1 MTTYTELLAGLQR
14 NSDDSIEA
22 HIPASWMQGRTTYGG
37 LTAAL
42 SLQGAMRLVDDIP
55 IRSAQV
61 AFVGPVGGDIT
72 IKPTLL
78 RRGKNTAFVSVDITA
93 ESGVTAQSIFA
104 FGKARDSALHF
115 DDMPMPVASAPE
127 EIESFFDRDRPR
139 PGFTQN
145 FDMLIASGGRPVS
158 GSSEK
163 SIGLWM
169 RHLDPKTPQDATA
182 ILAIGDAPPPA
193 VMSMFTQ
200 PLRISSMTWMAEFMT
215 DTITTDPEGWY
226 FAQHTAQLAKDGY
239 SSQSMRLWN
248 RQGEPILVGRQ
259 TIAVF
264 G

>member
-1 MTTYTELLAGLQR
+1 MTSYTELLAGLER
-14 NSDDSIEA
+14 KPDKSIDA
-22 HIPASWMQGRTTYGG
+22 HIPENWMQGRTTYGG

-42 SLQGAMRLVDDIP
+42 SLQAAMGLVDDIP

-61 AFVGPVGGDIT
+61 AFVGPVGGDVT

-78 RRGKNTAFVSVDITA
+78 RRGKNTAYVSVDVVA
-93 ESGVTAQSIFA
+93 GEDVTAQSIFA
-104 FGKARDSALHF
+104 FGKAKESAIHF
-115 DDMPMPVASAPE
+115 DDMPMPEVRAPD
-127 EIESFFDRDRPR
+127 EIESFFDSRGPR

-145 FDMLIASGGRPVS
+145 FDMLMALGGRPIS
-158 GSSEK
+158 GSKEK

-169 RHLDPKTPQDATA
+169 RHLDSNTPQDATA
-182 ILAIGDAPPPA
+182 VLAIGDAPPPA

-215 DTITTDPEGWY
+215 DTITTDPEGWF
-226 FAQHTAQLAKDGY
+226 FAQHTAQLSKDGY

>member
-1 MTTYTELLAGLQR
+1 MTSYTDLLASLQPKA
-14 NSDDSIEA
+14 DTTIDA
-22 HIPASWMQGRTTYGG
+22 HIPESWMQGRTTYGG

-42 SLQGAMRLVDDIP
+42 SFKGALGLVGDIP

-61 AFVGPVGGDIT
+61 AFVGPVGGDVT

-78 RRGKNTAFVSVDITA
+78 RRGKNTAFVNVDIVSET
-93 ESGVTAQSIFA
+93 GVAAQSIFA
-104 FGKARDSALHF
+104 FGLVRESALNF
-115 DDMPMPVASAPE
+115 DDMPMPNVPAPE
-127 EIESFFDRDRPR
+127 DIESFFDKGRPR

-145 FDMLIASGGRPVS
+145 FDMLLATGGRPVS
-158 GSSEK
+158 GSDDPA
-163 SIGLWM
+163 IGLWM

-193 VMSMFTQ
+193 AMSMLKV
-200 PLRISSMTWMAEFMT
+200 PGRISSMTWMAEFMT
-215 DTITTDPEGWY
+215 DNIQTDPEGWY

-248 RQGEPILVGRQ
+248 RYGQPILVGRQ

>member
-1 MTTYTELLAGLQR
+1 MTSYTDLLSSLRR
-14 NSDDSIEA
+14 NPDRSVEA
-22 HIPASWMQGRTTYGG
+22 HVPESWMQGRTTYGG

-42 SLQGAMRLVDDIP
+42 SLQAALGLVDDIP

-61 AFVGPVGGDIT
+61 AFVGPVGGDVT
-72 IKPTLL
+72 IKPKLL
-78 RRGKNTAFVSVDITA
+78 RRGKNTAFVSVDICA
-93 ESGVTAQSIFA
+93 GGDVTAQSIFA
-104 FGKARDSALHF
+104 FGQARTSALHF
-115 DDMPMPVASAPE
+115 DDMPMPKVADPE
-127 EIESFFDRDRPR
+127 TVKSFFREGPR

-145 FDMLIASGGRPVS
+145 FDMKGVLGGAPIS
-158 GSSEK
+158 GSREK

-169 RHLDPKTPQDATA
+169 RHNDPNAPQDATA
-182 ILAIGDAPPPA
+182 VLAIGDAPPPA
-193 VMSMFTQ
+193 VMSMFSE

-215 DTITTDPEGWY
+215 DTITTDPDGWF
-226 FAQHTAQLAKDGY
+226 FAQHTAQLAKHGY

>member
-1 MTTYTELLAGLQR
+1 MTRYTELLSSLQR
-14 NSDDSIEA
+14 RSDQSIDA
-22 HIPASWMQGRTTYGG
+22 HIPESWMQGRTTYGG

-42 SLQGAMRLVDDIP
+42 SLHGALGLVNDTP

-61 AFVGPVGGDIT
+61 AFVGPVGGDVR

-78 RRGKNTAFVSVDITA
+78 RRGKNTAFVSVDVVA
-93 ESGVTAQSIFA
+93 ETGIAAQSIFA
-104 FGKARDSALHF
+104 FGARRESALHF
-115 DDMPMPVASAPE
+115 DDMPMPDAPAPQ
-127 EIESFFDRDRPR
+127 EIESFFDKDRPR

-145 FDMLIASGGRPVS
+145 FDMLMASGGRPIS

-169 RHLDPKTPQDATA
+169 RHLDPDAPQDATA
-182 ILAIGDAPPPA
+182 VLAIGDAPPPA
-193 VMSMFTQ
+193 AMSMLSV
-200 PLRISSMTWMAEFMT
+200 PSRISSMTWMAEFMT
-215 DTITTDPEGWY
+215 DSISTDPEGWY
-226 FAQHTAQLAKDGY
+226 YAQHTAQLAKDGY

>member
-1 MTTYTELLAGLQR
+1 MTRYTELM
-14 NSDDSIEA
+14 NSLHRKSDHTLDA
-22 HIPASWMQGRTTYGG
+22 HIPESWMQGRTTYGG

-42 SLQGAMRLVDDIP
+42 SLQAAMGLVDDLP

-61 AFVGPVGGDIT
+61 AFVGPVGGDVQ

-104 FGKARDSALHF
+104 FGKAKESAIHF
-115 DDMPMPVASAPE
+115 DDMPMPTVRPPE
-127 EIESFFDRDRPR
+127 AIESFFDEGRPR

-145 FDMLIASGGRPVS
+145 FDMLLATGDRPIS
-158 GSSEK
+158 GSKDK

-169 RHLDPKTPQDATA
+169 RHLDPDTPQDATA
-182 ILAIGDAPPPA
+182 VLAIGDAPPPA
-193 VMSMFTQ
+193 VMSMFTE

-215 DTITTDPEGWY
+215 DTITTDPEGWF

-248 RQGEPILVGRQ
+248 RQGDPILVGRQ

>member
-1 MTTYTELLAGLQR
+1 MTRYTELLAGMQR
-14 NSDDSIEA
+14 KSDQSVEA
-22 HIPASWMQGRTTYGG
+22 HIPENWMQGRATFGG

-42 SLQGAMRLVDDIP
+42 SFQAALGLVEDIP

-61 AFVGPVGGDIT
+61 AFVGPVGGDVS

-78 RRGKNTAFVSVDITA
+78 RQGKNTAFVSVDITA

-104 FGKARDSALHF
+104 FGKARESAIHF
-115 DDMPMPVASAPE
+115 DDMPMPDVPAPSD
-127 EIESFFDRDRPR
+127 IEPFFKPGLPR
-139 PGFTQN
+139 PGFSSN
-145 FDMLIASGGRPVS
+145 FDMRIALGDRPVS
-158 GSSEK
+158 GSDQK

-169 RHLDPKTPQDATA
+169 RHTDPDTPQDATA

-193 VMSMFTQ
+193 VMSMFKQ
-200 PLRISSMTWMAEFMT
+200 PSRISSMTWMAEFMT
-215 DTITTDPEGWY
+215 DDIQTDPEGWF

>member
-1 MTTYTELLAGLQR
+1 MTRYTELLSSLHR
-14 NSDDSIEA
+14 KSDHSIDA
-22 HIPASWMQGRTTYGG
+22 HVPESWMQGRTTYGG

-42 SLQGAMRLVDDIP
+42 SFQGALGLVDDIP

-61 AFVGPVGGDIT
+61 AFVGPVGGDIR

-78 RRGKNTAFVSVDITA
+78 RRGKNTAFVSVDVVA
-93 ESGVTAQSIFA
+93 ETGVAAQSIFA
-104 FGKARDSALHF
+104 FGAQRESTLHF
-115 DDMPMPVASAPE
+115 DDMPMPAARPPE
-127 EIESFFDRDRPR
+127 EIEPFFDKGRPR

-145 FDMLIASGGRPVS
+145 FDMLMASGGRPIS

-169 RHLDPKTPQDATA
+169 RHLDPDAPQDATA
-182 ILAIGDAPPPA
+182 VLAIGDAPPPA
-193 VMSMFTQ
+193 AMSMLSV
-200 PLRISSMTWMAEFMT
+200 PSRISSMTWMAEFMT
-215 DTITTDPEGWY
+215 DTISTDPEGWF

>member
-1 MTTYTELLAGLQR
+1 MTRYTELLSSLQR
-14 NSDDSIEA
+14 QSDQSIDA
-22 HIPASWMQGRTTYGG
+22 HIPESWMQGRTTYGG

-42 SLQGAMRLVDDIP
+42 SLHGALGLVDDIP
-55 IRSAQV
+55 LRSAQV
-61 AFVGPVGGDIT
+61 AFVGPVGGDVR

-78 RRGKNTAFVSVDITA
+78 RRGKNTAFVSVDVVA
-93 ESGVTAQSIFA
+93 ETGIAAQSIFA
-104 FGKARDSALHF
+104 FGARRESALHF
-115 DDMPMPVASAPE
+115 DDMPMPDARAPE
-127 EIESFFDRDRPR
+127 EIESFFDKDRPR

-145 FDMLIASGGRPVS
+145 FDMLMASGGRPVS

-169 RHLDPKTPQDATA
+169 RHLDPDAPQDATA
-182 ILAIGDAPPPA
+182 VLAIGDAPPPA
-193 VMSMFTQ
+193 AMSMLSV
-200 PLRISSMTWMAEFMT
+200 PSRISSMTWMAEFMT
-215 DTITTDPEGWY
+215 DSISTDPEGWFY
-226 FAQHTAQLAKDGY
+226 AQHTAQLSKDGY

>member
-1 MTTYTELLAGLQR
+1 MTSYTELLASLQR
-14 NSDDSIEA
+14 QPDQSIEA
-22 HIPASWMQGRTTYGG
+22 HIPDSWMQGRTTYGG

-42 SLQGAMRLVDDIP
+42 SLQAAKDLVGDIP

-61 AFVGPVGGDIT
+61 AFVGPVGGDVT

-78 RRGKNTAFVSVDITA
+78 RQGKNTAFVSVDIRA

-104 FGKARDSALHF
+104 FGKAKQSAIHF
-115 DDMPMPVASAPE
+115 DDMPMPEVRAPD
-127 EIESFFDRDRPR
+127 EIESFFDADRPR

-145 FDMLIASGGRPVS
+145 FDMLLALGDRPIS
-158 GSSEK
+158 GSRDK

-169 RHLDPKTPQDATA
+169 RHLDPNTPQDATA
-182 ILAIGDAPPPA
+182 VLAIGDAPPPA
-193 VMSMFTQ
+193 VMSMFRE

-215 DTITTDPEGWY
+215 DTITTDPAGWF

>member
-1 MTTYTELLAGLQR
+1 MTSYSELLAGLTR
-14 NSDDSIEA
+14 GTDHSVAA
-22 HIPASWMQGRTTYGG
+22 HIPESWMQGRTTYGG

-42 SLQGAMRLVDDIP
+42 SLNAAIGLVDDLP

-61 AFVGPVGGDIT
+61 AFVGPVGGDVV

-78 RRGKNTAFVSVDITA
+78 RRGKNTAFVSVDIRA

-104 FGKARDSALHF
+104 FGKARESALHF
-115 DDMPMPVASAPE
+115 DDMPMPGARSPDQ
-127 EIESFFDRDRPR
+127 IEPFFAEGRPR
-139 PGFTQN
+139 PGFAQN
-145 FDMLIASGGRPVS
+145 FDVLLAAGGRPIS
-158 GSSEK
+158 GSREK

-169 RHLDPKTPQDATA
+169 RHVDPEAPQDATA
-182 ILAIGDAPPPA
+182 VLAIGDAPPPA
-193 VMSMFTQ
+193 VMSMFND
-200 PLRISSMTWMAEFMT
+200 PIRISSMTWMAEFMT
-215 DTITTDPEGWY
+215 DDIRTDAAGWY

-248 RQGEPILVGRQ
+248 RDGDPILVGRQ

>member
-1 MTTYTELLAGLQR
+1 MTRYTELLSSLHR
-14 NSDDSIEA
+14 KSDQSIDA
-22 HIPASWMQGRTTYGG
+22 HVPESWMQGRTTYGG

-42 SLQGAMRLVDDIP
+42 SFQGALGLVGDIP
-55 IRSAQV
+55 VRSAQV
-61 AFVGPVGGDIT
+61 AFVGPVGGDIQ

-78 RRGKNTAFVSVDITA
+78 RRGKNTAFVSVDMVA
-93 ESGVTAQSIFA
+93 ESGVAAQSIFA
-104 FGKARDSALHF
+104 FGAQRESALHF
-115 DDMPMPVASAPE
+115 DDMPMPSVRPPE
-127 EIESFFDRDRPR
+127 EIEPFFDEGRPR

-145 FDMLIASGGRPVS
+145 FDMLMASGSRPIS

-169 RHLDPKTPQDATA
+169 RHLDPDAPQDATA
-182 ILAIGDAPPPA
+182 VLAIGDAPPPA
-193 VMSMFTQ
+193 AMSMLSV
-200 PLRISSMTWMAEFMT
+200 PSRISSMTWMAEFMT
-215 DTITTDPEGWY
+215 DTISTDPDGWF

>member
-1 MTTYTELLAGLQR
+1 MTRYTELLSSLQR
-14 NSDDSIEA
+14 QSDQSIDA
-22 HIPASWMQGRTTYGG
+22 HIPESWMQGRTTYGG

-42 SLQGAMRLVDDIP
+42 SLHGALGLVDDIP
-55 IRSAQV
+55 LRSAQV
-61 AFVGPVGGDIT
+61 AFVGPVGGDVR

-78 RRGKNTAFVSVDITA
+78 RRGKNTAFVSVDVVA
-93 ESGVTAQSIFA
+93 ETGIAAQSIFA
-104 FGKARDSALHF
+104 FGARRESALHF
-115 DDMPMPVASAPE
+115 DDMPMPDARAPE
-127 EIESFFDRDRPR
+127 EIESFFDKDRPR

-145 FDMLIASGGRPVS
+145 FDMLMASGGRPVS

-169 RHLDPKTPQDATA
+169 RHVDPDAPQDATA
-182 ILAIGDAPPPA
+182 VLAIGDAPPPA
-193 VMSMFTQ
+193 AMSMLSV
-200 PLRISSMTWMAEFMT
+200 PSRISSMTWMAEFMT
-215 DTITTDPEGWY
+215 DSISTDPEGWFY
-226 FAQHTAQLAKDGY
+226 AQHTAQLSKDGY

>member
-1 MTTYTELLAGLQR
+1 MTSYTELLTGLQR
-14 NSDDSIEA
+14 NSDTSVDA
-22 HIPASWMQGRTTYGG
+22 HIPESWMQGRTTYGG

-42 SLQGAMRLVDDIP
+42 SLQAAIGLVDDIP
-55 IRSAQV
+55 IRSAQI
-61 AFVGPVGGDIT
+61 AFVGPVGGDVRLT
-72 IKPTLL
+72 PRLL

-104 FGKARDSALHF
+104 FGKARESQLHF
-115 DDMPMPVASAPE
+115 DDMPMPAARSPD
-127 EIESFFDRDRPR
+127 EIEPFFEQGRPR

-145 FDMLIASGGRPVS
+145 FDMLLALGGRPIS
-158 GSSEK
+158 GSQDK

-169 RHLDPKTPQDATA
+169 RHADPQAPQDATA

-193 VMSMFTQ
+193 VMSMFKT

-215 DTITTDPEGWY
+215 DTIVTDPDGWY
-226 FAQHTAQLAKDGY
+226 FAQHTTQLSKDGY

>member
-1 MTTYTELLAGLQR
+1 MTRYTELLSSLQPR
-14 NSDDSIEA
+14 SDQSIDA
-22 HIPASWMQGRTTYGG
+22 HIPESWMQGRTTYGG

-42 SLQGAMRLVDDIP
+42 SFQGALGLIDDIP

-61 AFVGPVGGDIT
+61 AFVGPVGGDVR

-78 RRGKNTAFVSVDITA
+78 RRGKNTAFVSVDVVA
-93 ESGVTAQSIFA
+93 ETGIAAQSIFV
-104 FGKARDSALHF
+104 FGARRESALHF
-115 DDMPMPVASAPE
+115 DDMPMPDAPAPQ
-127 EIESFFDRDRPR
+127 EIESFFDKDRPR

-145 FDMLIASGGRPVS
+145 FDMLMASGGRPIS

-169 RHLDPKTPQDATA
+169 RHLDPDAPQDATA
-182 ILAIGDAPPPA
+182 VLAIGDAPPPA
-193 VMSMFTQ
+193 AMSMLSV
-200 PLRISSMTWMAEFMT
+200 PSRISSMTWMAEFMT
-215 DTITTDPEGWY
+215 DSISTDPEGWY
-226 FAQHTAQLAKDGY
+226 YAQHTAQLAKDGY

>member
-1 MTTYTELLAGLQR
+1 MTSYIELLASLQR
-14 NSDDSIEA
+14 RSDQSIEA
-22 HIPASWMQGRTTYGG
+22 HIPDSWMQGRTTYGG

-42 SLQGAMRLVDDIP
+42 SLQAAMDLVDDIP

-61 AFVGPVGGDIT
+61 AFVGPVGGDVT
-72 IKPTLL
+72 IKPKLL
-78 RRGKNTAFVSVDITA
+78 RRGKNTAYVSVDVLA
-93 ESGVTAQSIFA
+93 GEDVTAQSIFA
-104 FGKARDSALHF
+104 FGKAKQSALHF
-115 DDMPMPVASAPE
+115 DDMPMPDVRAPD
-127 EIESFFDRDRPR
+127 EIESFFDADRPR

-145 FDMLIASGGRPVS
+145 FDMLMALGGRPIS
-158 GSSEK
+158 GSKEK

-169 RHLDPKTPQDATA
+169 RHLDPQAPQDATA
-182 ILAIGDAPPPA
+182 VLAIGDAPPPA
-193 VMSMFTQ
+193 VMSMFSE

-215 DTITTDPEGWY
+215 DTITTDPAGWF

>member
-1 MTTYTELLAGLQR
+1 MTRYTELLSSLQR
-14 NSDDSIEA
+14 QSDQSINA
-22 HIPASWMQGRTTYGG
+22 HIPESWMQGRTTYGG

-42 SLQGAMRLVDDIP
+42 SLHGALGLVDDIP
-55 IRSAQV
+55 LRSAQV
-61 AFVGPVGGDIT
+61 AFVGPVGGDVR

-78 RRGKNTAFVSVDITA
+78 RRGKNTAFVSVDVVA
-93 ESGVTAQSIFA
+93 ETGIAAQSIFA
-104 FGKARDSALHF
+104 FGARRESALHF
-115 DDMPMPVASAPE
+115 DDMPMPDARAPE
-127 EIESFFDRDRPR
+127 EIESFFDKDRPR

-145 FDMLIASGGRPVS
+145 FDMLMASGGRPVS

-169 RHLDPKTPQDATA
+169 RHLDPDAPQDATA
-182 ILAIGDAPPPA
+182 VLAIGDAPPPA
-193 VMSMFTQ
+193 AMSMLSV
-200 PLRISSMTWMAEFMT
+200 PSRISSMTWMAEFMT
-215 DTITTDPEGWY
+215 DSISTDPEGWFY
-226 FAQHTAQLAKDGY
+226 AQHTAQLSKDGY

>member
-1 MTTYTELLAGLQR
+1 MTRYTELLSSLHR
-14 NSDDSIEA
+14 KSDHSIDA
-22 HIPASWMQGRTTYGG
+22 HVPERWMQGRTTYGG

-42 SLQGAMRLVDDIP
+42 SFQGALGLVDDIP

-61 AFVGPVGGDIT
+61 AFVGPVGGDIR

-78 RRGKNTAFVSVDITA
+78 RRGKNTAFVSVDVVA
-93 ESGVTAQSIFA
+93 ETGVAAQSIFA
-104 FGKARDSALHF
+104 FGAQRESTLHF
-115 DDMPMPVASAPE
+115 DDMPMPAARPPE
-127 EIESFFDRDRPR
+127 EIEPFFDKGRPR

-145 FDMLIASGGRPVS
+145 FDMLMASGGRPIS

-169 RHLDPKTPQDATA
+169 RHLDPDAPQDSTA
-182 ILAIGDAPPPA
+182 VLAIGDAPPPA
-193 VMSMFTQ
+193 AMSMLSV
-200 PLRISSMTWMAEFMT
+200 PSRISSMTWMAEFMT
-215 DTITTDPEGWY
+215 DTISTDPEGWF

>member
-1 MTTYTELLAGLQR
+1 MTRYTELLSSLQR
-14 NSDDSIEA
+14 QSDLSIDA
-22 HIPASWMQGRTTYGG
+22 HIPESWMQGRTTYGG

-42 SLQGAMRLVDDIP
+42 SLHGALGLVDDIP
-55 IRSAQV
+55 LRSAQV
-61 AFVGPVGGDIT
+61 AFVGPVGGDVR

-78 RRGKNTAFVSVDITA
+78 RRGKNTAFVSVDVVA
-93 ESGVTAQSIFA
+93 ETGIAAQSIFA
-104 FGKARDSALHF
+104 FGARRESALHF
-115 DDMPMPVASAPE
+115 DDMPMPDARAPE
-127 EIESFFDRDRPR
+127 EIESFFDKDRPR

-145 FDMLIASGGRPVS
+145 FDMLMASGGRPVS

-169 RHLDPKTPQDATA
+169 RHLDPDAPQDATA
-182 ILAIGDAPPPA
+182 VLAIGDAPPPA
-193 VMSMFTQ
+193 AMSMLSV
-200 PLRISSMTWMAEFMT
+200 PSRISSMTWMAEFMT
-215 DTITTDPEGWY
+215 DSISTDPEGWFY
-226 FAQHTAQLAKDGY
+226 AQHTAQLSKDGY

>member
-1 MTTYTELLAGLQR
+1 MTRYTELLSSLQR
-14 NSDDSIEA
+14 RSDQSIDA
-22 HIPASWMQGRTTYGG
+22 HIPESWMQGRTTYGG

-42 SLQGAMRLVDDIP
+42 SFQGALDLIDDIP

-61 AFVGPVGGDIT
+61 AFVGPVGGDVR

-78 RRGKNTAFVSVDITA
+78 RRGKNTAFVSVDVVA
-93 ESGVTAQSIFA
+93 ETGIAAQSIFA
-104 FGKARDSALHF
+104 FGARRESALHF
-115 DDMPMPVASAPE
+115 DDMPMPDAPAPQ
-127 EIESFFDRDRPR
+127 EIESFFDKDRPR

-145 FDMLIASGGRPVS
+145 FDMLMASGGRPIS

-169 RHLDPKTPQDATA
+169 RHLDPDAPQDATA
-182 ILAIGDAPPPA
+182 VLAIGDAPPPA
-193 VMSMFTQ
+193 AMSMLSV
-200 PLRISSMTWMAEFMT
+200 PSRISSMTWMAEFMT
-215 DTITTDPEGWY
+215 DSISTDPEGWY
-226 FAQHTAQLAKDGY
+226 YAQHTAQLAKDGY

>member
-1 MTTYTELLAGLQR
+1 MTRYTELLSSLQPR
-14 NSDDSIEA
+14 SDQSIDA
-22 HIPASWMQGRTTYGG
+22 HIPESWMQGRTTYGG

-42 SLQGAMRLVDDIP
+42 SLHGALGLVNDIP

-61 AFVGPVGGDIT
+61 AFVGPVGGDVR

-78 RRGKNTAFVSVDITA
+78 RRGKNTAFVSVDVVA
-93 ESGVTAQSIFA
+93 ETGIAAQSIFA
-104 FGKARDSALHF
+104 FGARRESALHF
-115 DDMPMPVASAPE
+115 DDMPMPDAPAPQ
-127 EIESFFDRDRPR
+127 EIESFFDKDRPR

-145 FDMLIASGGRPVS
+145 FDMLMASGGRPIS

-169 RHLDPKTPQDATA
+169 RHLDPDAPQDATA
-182 ILAIGDAPPPA
+182 VLAIGDAPPPA
-193 VMSMFTQ
+193 AMSMLSV
-200 PLRISSMTWMAEFMT
+200 PSRISSMTWMAEFMT
-215 DTITTDPEGWY
+215 DSISTDPEGWY
-226 FAQHTAQLAKDGY
+226 YAQHTAQLAKDGY